1 MGHNA
6 VLPSLFSFSRGLFSI
21 GNENHIPAR
30 AAQRFSRLALCAAL
44 AAAVAGAQSADEWM
58 IETVAGSS
66 FVRDG
71 GPAVQGLLYFP
82 QGAAADG
89 AGNLYIADTS
99 NHRIRKVDAAGNIS
113 TVAGTGQFGYSGDG
127 GPAAEARLMQPRGI
141 AADGA
146 GNLYIADADNHR
158 IRKVDVSGVI
168 TTVAGTGAHGYSGD
182 GDTAAA
188 ARLHQP
194 WDVAADRT
202 GNLYIADAGNHRI
215 RKVDAAGYIST
226 AAGTGDRGYGG
237 DGGPAVEAQLDSP
250 ASVAADEAGN
260 IYIADGND
268 HRVRKVD
275 ASGVITTAAGTGEG
289 GGGGDGGP
297 AVQAKLNWPQ
307 GVSVDSAG
315 NLYIADTGNHRIRRV
330 DAAGYISTAAGG
342 RIAGDGSARRP
353 ALYAH
358 LLSPSGMAADGL
370 GNLYIADTGNHRI
383 RKVDAAGNISTT
395 AGPGRIGD
403 GGTAVEAW
411 LYHPGHVAADGA
423 GNLYIADTEGHRI
436 RKVDAAA
443 GNIFTVAGTGS
454 AGYNDGPTFLAQF
467 HRPEGIAV
475 DGSGN
480 LHIADSG
487 NHYIR
492 RIDTTGRISL
502 RAGSG
507 RPGYFG
513 DGMGATQAGL
523 HAPRDV
529 ATGGSGNF
537 YIADTSNH
545 RIRKVD
551 AVGYISTVAGT
562 GERGY
567 SGDGG
572 PAIEAQLAWP
582 SSTAADEAGN
592 LYIADS
598 YNHRIRKVDTA
609 GNISTA
615 AGIGTA
621 GYGGDGGAAT
631 AAQLNLPQGVAVDGA
646 GNVYIADSHNN
657 RIRKVDA
664 AGNIS
669 TVAGTGWH
677 GYSGDGGSA
686 VEAQLAHPRDVAV
699 DGSGNIYI
707 ADSHNRRIRRLT
719 LRRDGPRISSDKS
732 HIARRP

>member
-1 MGHNA
+1 M
-6 VLPSLFSFSRGLFSI
+6 
-21 GNENHIPAR
+21 
-30 AAQRFSRLALCAAL
+30 
-44 AAAVAGAQSADEWM
+44 
-58 IETVAGSS
+58 
-66 FVRDG
+66 
-71 GPAVQGLLYFP
+71 
-82 QGAAADG
+82 
-89 AGNLYIADTS
+89 
-99 NHRIRKVDAAGNIS
+99 
-113 TVAGTGQFGYSGDG
+113 
-127 GPAAEARLMQPRGI
+127 
-141 AADGA
+141 
-146 GNLYIADADNHR
+146 
-158 IRKVDVSGVI
+158 
-168 TTVAGTGAHGYSGD
+168 
-182 GDTAAA
+182 
-188 ARLHQP
+188 
-194 WDVAADRT
+194 
-202 GNLYIADAGNHRI
+202 
-215 RKVDAAGYIST
+215 
-226 AAGTGDRGYGG
+226 
-237 DGGPAVEAQLDSP
+237 
-250 ASVAADEAGN
+250 
-260 IYIADGND
+260 
-268 HRVRKVD
+268 
-275 ASGVITTAAGTGEG
+275 
-289 GGGGDGGP
+289 
-297 AVQAKLNWPQ
+297 
-307 GVSVDSAG
+307 
-315 NLYIADTGNHRIRRV
+315 
-330 DAAGYISTAAGG
+330 
-342 RIAGDGSARRP
+342 
-353 ALYAH
+353 
-358 LLSPSGMAADGL
+358 
-370 GNLYIADTGNHRI
+370 
-383 RKVDAAGNISTT
+383 
-395 AGPGRIGD
+395 
-403 GGTAVEAW
+403 
-411 LYHPGHVAADGA
+411 AADGA

-492 RIDTTGRISL
+492 KIDTTGKISL
-502 RAGSG
+502 QAGSG

-513 DGMGATQAGL
+513 DGRGAAQAGL

-529 ATGGSGNF
+529 AADGAGNL

-551 AVGYISTVAGT
+551 AVGYISTVAGS

-598 YNHRIRKVDTA
+598 YNHRIRKVDA
-609 GNISTA
+609 EGNISTA

-621 GYGGDGGAAT
+621 GYGGDGGAAA

-646 GNVYIADSHNN
+646 GNIYIADSHNN

-677 GYSGDGGSA
+677 GYSGDGGPA

-707 ADSHNRRIRRLT
+707 ADSYNRRIRRLT
-719 LRRDGPRISSDKS
+719 PRRDGPRISSGKS
-732 HIARRP
+732 HTARRP